1 MNCFFITFFLF
12 FNNTLSHS
20 SEIPLYFHYK
30 SPIFITV
37 FPAYVEPLNEGNI
50 ISLDLPWKK
59 ALFISNPRGNK
70 YFWTH
75 INAEDTGAVYFL
87 MGLGF
92 NKISETWAFFTK
104 VSHESEKNLDQFE
117 NVLSK
122 KNFFYLEPGVS
133 WSIYRDFSS
142 YSFTIS
148 FPLEFK
154 VYTDPLDTV
163 ELSPR
168 LSYNISMFYQR
179 ELTSQSKILF
189 FINRFKKS
197 LKKKVEDYL
206 SDTLYTTVIDSGRY
220 IAALGLDFSPV
231 KSLSQILMVYFSTES
246 QEKEIGF
253 IASVSV
259 PVSRY
264 LSILGGIREE
274 YYLKERKEDG
284 YSFKHR
290 GFENPYYALGL
301 EFTKEFF
308 SINVGVSPLYFF
320 QQDEEEPIS
329 IRFDFNTAL
338 F

>member
-1 MNCFFITFFLF
+1 MNYLFITFFLF

-30 SPIFITV
+30 SPTFITV
-37 FPAYVEPLNEGNI
+37 FPSYIEPLNEGNI

-59 ALFISNPRGNK
+59 VLFISNPAGNK

-75 INAEDTGAVYFL
+75 IDARDTGAVYFVT
-87 MGLGF
+87 GLGF

-104 VSHESEKNLDQFE
+104 VSHESEKNLDQFG
-117 NVLSK
+117 NVLSRS
-122 KNFFYLEPGVS
+122 NFFYLEPGIS

-154 VYTDPLDTV
+154 AYADPLDTIQ
-163 ELSPR
+163 LSPR

-179 ELTSQSKILF
+179 EVTSQSKILF
-189 FINRFKKS
+189 FANRFKKS
-197 LKKKVEDYL
+197 LKKEVKDYL
-206 SDTLYTTVIDSGRY
+206 ADTVYTMVIDSGRY

-231 KSLSQILMVYFSTES
+231 KRLSQILLLYFSTGN

-253 IASVSV
+253 IAGVSI

-264 LSILGGIREE
+264 LSLRGGIREG

-290 GFENPYYALGL
+290 GFEDPHYALGL

-308 SINVGVSPLYFF
+308 SIKVGVSPLYFF
-320 QQDEEEPIS
+320 QHDEEDPIS